1 MIELLKNRIVQHKD
15 FLQVELNYLE
25 EDIKHIVKSRNQ
37 ANTALKILLEQT
49 KSKQIEMSQISTNK
63 ESSIEDK
70 EIVSAFSNQPI

>member
-1 MIELLKNRIVQHKD
+1 MIELLKNRIVQHQD